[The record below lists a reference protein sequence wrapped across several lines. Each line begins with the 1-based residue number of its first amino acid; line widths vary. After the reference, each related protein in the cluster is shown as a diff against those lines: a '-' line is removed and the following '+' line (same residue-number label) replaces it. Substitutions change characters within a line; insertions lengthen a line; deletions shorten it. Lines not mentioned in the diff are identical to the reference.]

1 MPKLGHAEYMRNY
14 RAVVKA
20 RAIRSA
26 HQEGVNEGL
35 RMACK
40 FLAQIIGPMN
50 MSGYDS
56 ARRLANAT
64 LAPEARDAAV
74 APLTAVG

>member
-1 MPKLGHAEYMRNY
+1 MLAKRNPAYYRNY
-14 RAVVKA
+14 RKTVKV

-26 HQEGVNEGL
+26 HQAGVNEGL

-40 FLAQIIGPMN
+40 FLAEIIGPMQ

-64 LAPEARDAAV
+64 LAPKV
-74 APLTAVG
+74 

>member
-1 MPKLGHAEYMRNY
+1 MAKPGHAQYMRIY
-14 RAVVKA
+14 RKTVKI

-40 FLAQIIGPMN
+40 FLSTIIGPMQ
-50 MSGYDS
+50 MSGYDA

-64 LAPEARDAAV
+64 MIPK
-74 APLTAVG
+74 T